1 MPDLRIHILLY
12 DQRRGGVRGEK
23 AIQKLIFDLTRGK
36 GGGSEG
42 GVYSLRENLN
52 SPLFEGR

>member
-12 DQRRGGVRGEK
+12 DQRRGGMRGGK

-42 GVYSLRENLN
+42 GCVPSRKT
-52 SPLFEGR
+52 